1 MIKIS
6 KKYSIVG
13 IALLIA
19 LVLALFPTTSFIR
32 NPFVVDAQ
40 LKQQQFNETGIFTI
54 SPFVAAQY
62 YSYDQSKCFWI
73 DLRNAKDFSKSHL
86 KVALNQSLN
95 GLQNTSWNPDDL
107 IIVYGNN
114 TDDAQE
120 AVAYLRQVKNAR
132 AFAVKGGFDAVQKF
146 LINPID
152 LSVTN
157 QLSDKDIQTLVG
169 LRNKISGEKASPDQ
183 VLEKLK
189 SSKSKAIREGC

>member
-86 KVALNQSLN
+86 KVALNQSLK

-107 IIVYGNN
+107 VIVYGNN
-114 TDDAQE
+114 TNDAQE